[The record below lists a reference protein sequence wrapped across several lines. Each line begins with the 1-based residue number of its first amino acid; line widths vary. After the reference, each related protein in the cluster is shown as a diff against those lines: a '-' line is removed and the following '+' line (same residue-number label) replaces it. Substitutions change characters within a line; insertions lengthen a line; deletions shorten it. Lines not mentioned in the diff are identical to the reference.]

1 MNWNINWN
9 IDLSWWH
16 KQFVFLTNT
25 NECNQFI
32 HTMQAMNKAF
42 LLLCGS
48 CLNEIFQMWNY
59 YHCSAGHHCFL
70 VCIYVK
76 KSYCSFCDEKK
87 ESGFLKFHYERYI
100 PNSGEVHH
108 IFLPSF
114 TVMKLCLFK
123 SFAIQDD
130 NQSIMPP
137 KYKKLMNLEYCS
149 QCTVIRWRQL
159 EWHQQRLE

>member
-87 ESGFLKFHYERYI
+87 SLGWSSTMKGTFQTLGKFI
-100 PNSGEVHH
+100 TFFCQV
-108 IFLPSF
+108 LPSWNF
-114 TVMKLCLFK
+114 AYSSPLLFRMTTSQSCHPNTK
-123 SFAIQDD
+123 S
-130 NQSIMPP
+130 
-137 KYKKLMNLEYCS
+137 
-149 QCTVIRWRQL
+149 
-159 EWHQQRLE
+159 